1 MLAKVQSCALVG
13 LEGHLVAVEVDIA
26 AGMTSFV
33 IVGLPDAAVNESK
46 ERVRAA
52 IANNGLI
59 FPRGRMTVNLAP
71 ADVRKEGPA
80 YDLPIAVG
88 LLMATEQLWPVDNA
102 AFLGELSLDG
112 AVRHTDGVL
121 PMAVVARDHGIQT
134 LYVPAADAAEAAL
147 VEGLNVYGIATLPE
161 LASHLQGLRRL
172 QPTKPRFDLDD
183 SEPPYAT
190 DYMHIRGQI

>member
-26 AGMTSFV
+26 PGMTSFV

-71 ADVRKEGPA
+71 ADV
-80 YDLPIAVG
+80 
-88 LLMATEQLWPVDNA
+88 
-102 AFLGELSLDG
+102 
-112 AVRHTDGVL
+112 
-121 PMAVVARDHGIQT
+121 
-134 LYVPAADAAEAAL
+134 
-147 VEGLNVYGIATLPE
+147 
-161 LASHLQGLRRL
+161 
-172 QPTKPRFDLDD
+172 
-183 SEPPYAT
+183 
-190 DYMHIRGQI
+190 